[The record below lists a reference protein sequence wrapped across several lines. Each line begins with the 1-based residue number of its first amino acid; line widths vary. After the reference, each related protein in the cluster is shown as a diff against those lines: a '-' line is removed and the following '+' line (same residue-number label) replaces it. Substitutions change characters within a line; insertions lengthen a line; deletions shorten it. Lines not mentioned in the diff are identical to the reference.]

1 MTRPATRAY
10 DQITIRVD
18 PEVGRRLRDLATTRR
33 VSVSRVVED
42 TLRIGV
48 GLGPDDGKPREVG
61 SALDWLVGTLSDD
74 EAREI
79 LGAVSVHEQIDE
91 EFWALP
97 KAKKTMKAK
106 RSTSQTQAAKKAT
119 PKKPKS
125 KQTPPARKAP

>member
-1 MTRPATRAY
+1 MTRSVTRAY

-18 PEVGRRLRDLATTRR
+18 PEVGRRLRDLANTRR
-33 VSVSRVVED
+33 VSVSRVVDD

-48 GLGPDDGKPREVG
+48 GLGPDDGKPRAIG
-61 SALDWLVGTLSDD
+61 NSLDWLVGTLSDD

-97 KAKKTMKAK
+97 KATAAKAK
-106 RSTSQTQAAKKAT
+106 KPTPKRPAAKKAT
-119 PKKPKS
+119 PKKPKA
-125 KQTPPARKAP
+125 KRMPPARKVP